1 AAPRSPR
8 ARRPETAAARPA
20 GAGRRRAIGIRRRA
34 RSRSPRSSPRARTAA
49 RPSSSARVLTSWQLR
64 NAVEHGHRMPRRLAC
79 PWHGALGRQDYA
91 AALTRAAVVS
101 SSAAL
106 VDLPMDVRSRIL
118 EAALGLLTRSGAHE
132 LTQPRVAKAAGVRQS
147 HLTYYFPGRTDL
159 MQAVARHAIDQLAG
173 QLAQAGVHSP
183 ARVATG
189 IAAGSSD
196 KRIARVMLGLVA
208 AADRD
213 PAIKR
218 QLRRFIG
225 ELRQTMALTLAAG
238 GLQAEP
244 ACVAFFHAVAIG
256 CAVLQLARDNA
267 EARSEAR
274 EVLRM
279 AAGFIAKGKR

>member
-1 AAPRSPR
+1 
-8 ARRPETAAARPA
+8 
-20 GAGRRRAIGIRRRA
+20 
-34 RSRSPRSSPRARTAA
+34 
-49 RPSSSARVLTSWQLR
+49 
-64 NAVEHGHRMPRRLAC
+64 
-79 PWHGALGRQDYA
+79 
-91 AALTRAAVVS
+91 
-101 SSAAL
+101 
-106 VDLPMDVRSRIL
+106 MDVRSRIL

-173 QLAQAGVHSP
+173 ELAQAGVHGP

-196 KRIARVMLGLVA
+196 KHIERVMLGLVA

-218 QLRRFIG
+218 QLR
-225 ELRQTMALTLAAG
+225 L
-238 GLQAEP
+238 
-244 ACVAFFHAVAIG
+244 HAVVIG

-279 AAGFIAKGKR
+279 AAGFIARGKR